1 MDCFLVL
8 RGIKTLG
15 VRVRQHCINGRAVA
29 EWLEAHPK
37 VDTVYWP
44 GRTTSPNH
52 DVAARQMSDFGGMIS
67 FTLTDDSLAASR
79 KVCESTKVFALAES
93 LGGVESLIEHPAL
106 MTHASVPADQRAL
119 LGINDS
125 LIRISCGVED
135 PEDLIDDLAQA
146 LDA

>member
-1 MDCFLVL
+1 
-8 RGIKTLG
+8 
-15 VRVRQHCINGRAVA
+15 
-29 EWLEAHPK
+29 
-37 VDTVYWP
+37 
-44 GRTTSPNH
+44 
-52 DVAARQMSDFGGMIS
+52 
-67 FTLTDDSLAASR
+67 
-79 KVCESTKVFALAES
+79 
-93 LGGVESLIEHPAL
+93 